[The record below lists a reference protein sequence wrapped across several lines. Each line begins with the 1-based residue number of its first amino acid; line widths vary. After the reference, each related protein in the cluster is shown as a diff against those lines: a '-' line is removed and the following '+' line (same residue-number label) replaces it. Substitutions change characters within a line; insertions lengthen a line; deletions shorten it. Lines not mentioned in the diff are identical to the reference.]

1 METLEKKIA
10 KINEDFDKKQ
20 TEMLAKLAEERAM
33 AIAKETVND
42 TVKNLPSMSMGSII
56 SIFENISPVLIK
68 SKGGKNRINAFVSL
82 VKEDKNIH
90 SFYVIKESMNGN
102 VGIDNPKEFINE
114 MVSVAN
120 ETYNKAGYKES
131 KDKLAKFVSEA
142 ILSVSPD
149 KVSGKIKVNEA
160 TEKMCNNI
168 ETLVCGKKTIKNT
181 AARLKSLNEAVEFL
195 SKKSNDESKE
205 DVFEHY
211 KTECINSINEAWEG
225 ADVNVR
231 MKLTEMKDRISKKMY
246 SELTVDDDIKYMK
259 ELIETVR

>member
-20 TEMLAKLAEERAM
+20 TEVLAKLAEERAM
-33 AIAKETVND
+33 AIAKETVDD
-42 TVKNLPSMSMGSII
+42 TVKNLSSMSIGNII

-68 SKGGKNRINAFVSL
+68 TKGGKDKINAFVSI

-90 SFYVIKESMNGN
+90 NFYVIKESMNGN

-114 MVSVAN
+114 MVAVAN
-120 ETYNKAGYKES
+120 EAYDKSGYKKS
-131 KDKLAKFVSEA
+131 KDKLVKFVSEA
-142 ILSVSPD
+142 MLSVAANKISE
-149 KVSGKIKVNEA
+149 KVKVDESIG
-160 TEKMCNNI
+160 KMCDNI

-181 AARLKSLNEAVEFL
+181 AARLKSLNEAVDFL
-195 SKKSNDESKE
+195 SMKENNKSKE

-211 KTECINSINEAWEG
+211 KTECINSINEAWKG
-225 ADVNVR
+225 ADVSVR

-259 ELIETVR
+259 ELIETVK